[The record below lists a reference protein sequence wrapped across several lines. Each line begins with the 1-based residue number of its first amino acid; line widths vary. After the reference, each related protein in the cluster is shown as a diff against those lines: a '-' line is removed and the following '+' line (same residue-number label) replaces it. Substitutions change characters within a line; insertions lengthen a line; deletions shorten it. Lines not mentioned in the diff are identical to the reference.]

1 MEAGDCEILGLTL
14 ELTCRSH
21 PEQYDVFGDGDER
34 IGYLRLRH
42 GEFTVSTDGPFDGV
56 LYRGTYG
63 GNAGEFEDDDRERWL
78 TAAVKDIKAYYA
90 RPPHIDLT
98 TPGLL

>member
-1 MEAGDCEILGLTL
+1 MEAGDHEILGLSL

-21 PEQYDVFGDGDER
+21 PEQYDVYGEGGER

-56 LYRGTYG
+56 LYRGTYSDE
-63 GNAGEFEDDDRERWL
+63 NLGEFADEDREHWL
-78 TAAVKDIKAYYA
+78 TQAVADIKKHWTSVAKA
-90 RPPHIDLT
+90 SQ
-98 TPGLL
+98 